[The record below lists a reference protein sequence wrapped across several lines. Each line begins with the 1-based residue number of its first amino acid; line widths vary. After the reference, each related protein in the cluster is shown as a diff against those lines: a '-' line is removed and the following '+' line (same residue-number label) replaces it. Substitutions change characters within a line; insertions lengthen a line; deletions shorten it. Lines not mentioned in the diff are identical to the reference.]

1 MASPESPRFQSFG
14 SQDVESSEADD
25 RHALSPCVT
34 SPLLDDSMEV
44 ISGQSGCLHQWQCWL
59 ATAAVVG
66 IILWT
71 LKAHI
76 GVAIMSLATLAE
88 HAGPWG
94 IVATVFA
101 LAAWIML
108 LMPIS
113 LFEVL
118 IGHVFPL
125 RTAPPHRDRWHR
137 RHTPLREAAAALWC
151 PRPRRRRWPTPAL
164 ALQALAVC
172 IAGKILGALGCF
184 VLSQRA
190 KPLVE
195 RLMRRHRRLRALERT
210 VHAHPL
216 KATLLVRFSL
226 LPAPIKN
233 YGWGSLGVDFRVFLL
248 ATVLEVRHP

>member
-1 MASPESPRFQSFG
+1 M
-14 SQDVESSEADD
+14 
-25 RHALSPCVT
+25 
-34 SPLLDDSMEV
+34 
-44 ISGQSGCLHQWQCWL
+44 
-59 ATAAVVG
+59 
-66 IILWT
+66 
-71 LKAHI
+71 
-76 GVAIMSLATLAE
+76 
-88 HAGPWG
+88 
-94 IVATVFA
+94 
-101 LAAWIML
+101 
-108 LMPIS
+108 
-113 LFEVL
+113 
-118 IGHVFPL
+118 
-125 RTAPPHRDRWHR
+125 
-137 RHTPLREAAAALWC
+137 
-151 PRPRRRRWPTPAL
+151 

>member
-125 RTAPPHRDRWHR
+125 RTAPPHRDSVVAPAA
-137 RHTPLREAAAALWC
+137 HT
-151 PRPRRRRWPTPAL
+151 
-164 ALQALAVC
+164 
-172 IAGKILGALGCF
+172 AGRGRGGAL
-184 VLSQRA
+184 V
-190 KPLVE
+190 P
-195 RLMRRHRRLRALERT
+195 
-210 VHAHPL
+210 
-216 KATLLVRFSL
+216 
-226 LPAPIKN
+226 PAP
-233 YGWGSLGVDFRVFLL
+233 GVADGPPRLWPSRRSPC
-248 ATVLEVRHP
+248 ASRARSSARSAASSSRSGPSRSSRG

>member
-59 ATAAVVG
+59 AMAAVVG

-76 GVAIMSLATLAE
+76 GVAIMSLAKLAE

-151 PRPRRRRWPTPAL
+151 PPPPASPMAHPAFGPPGARRVRRGQDPRRARLLRPLAAGQAARREADATPPAAARPRAHRARAPFVTGTAL
-164 ALQALAVC
+164 ANQSV
-172 IAGKILGALGCF
+172 KGALKHSG
-184 VLSQRA
+184 RN
-190 KPLVE
+190 
-195 RLMRRHRRLRALERT
+195 R
-210 VHAHPL
+210 
-216 KATLLVRFSL
+216 
-226 LPAPIKN
+226 N
-233 YGWGSLGVDFRVFLL
+233 G
-248 ATVLEVRHP
+248 